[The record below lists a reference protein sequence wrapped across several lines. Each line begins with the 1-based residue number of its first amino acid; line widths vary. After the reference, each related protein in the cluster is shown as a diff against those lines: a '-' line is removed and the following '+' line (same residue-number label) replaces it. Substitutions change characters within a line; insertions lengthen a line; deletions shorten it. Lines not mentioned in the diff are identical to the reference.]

1 MSTTGLSTVL
11 TNVNNAFSGKTS
23 GIDVASTVDALMQ
36 IQREPEVL
44 LQNQQS
50 AVELR
55 ISLLGAI
62 AADLSQVQTAVNDL
76 TDPLGALS
84 QKTVTSSD
92 SSLVTASAQASAAA
106 GTHTVVISQLAT
118 VSSSYSDPI
127 QDPTT
132 LAGTTLT
139 IAYGDPNNPTKT
151 DTIALPNTIKTLQDV
166 ADAINGSAS
175 NTGVTASVISDAN
188 GQRLALVS
196 KTSGAAGNLTVS
208 GAVNF
213 TQGVAGQDALLT
225 VDGVPIDS
233 ASNAVSGAIPGVD
246 LQLSGADKNTTVQI
260 GITPDTTTAASAINN
275 FITAYNN
282 AMKDINTQFTTDS
295 SGNGGP
301 LIGDSALRTL
311 QSQLLEIAGYAP
323 GGNGP
328 FVNLQQMGI
337 EMENDGTLQM
347 NSSVLQDALTNHYS
361 DVQNFFQSADSS
373 SFGQAV
379 TKMLTQITDPT
390 QGTVSS
396 DVSGQQAI
404 DTDLTQQIN
413 DFEARMT
420 VVQQQLTD
428 EYSQLNV
435 LLQQYPMEM
444 QQVGQELGSLNPS
457 NNNNG

>member
-1 MSTTGLSTVL
+1 LSTTGVSSVL
-11 TNVNNAFSGKTS
+11 TNINNAFSGKTS
-23 GIDVASTVDALMQ
+23 GIDVAATVDALMQ
-36 IQREPEVL
+36 LQRAPETL

-50 AVELR
+50 AVNTR
-55 ISLLGAI
+55 ISILGTI
-62 AADLSQVQTAVNDL
+62 ASDLSQVQTAVNDL

-92 SSLVTASAQASAAA
+92 SSLVTASAQASAVA
-106 GTHTVVISQLAT
+106 GTHTVVVRQLAT
-118 VSSSYSDPI
+118 VSSSYSDPVK
-127 QDPTT
+127 DPTT

-151 DTIALPNTIKTLQDV
+151 DSIAIPDTIKTLQDV
-166 ADAINGSAS
+166 ADAINGSAN
-175 NTGVTASVISDAN
+175 NTGVTASVITDAN

-196 KTSGAAGNLTVS
+196 KTSGKDGNLTVT

-213 TQGVAGQDALLT
+213 TQGVEGKSANLT
-225 VDGVPIDS
+225 VDGVPIES
-233 ASNAVSGAIPGVD
+233 TTNTVTGALQGVD
-246 LQLSGADKNTTVQI
+246 LVLSGSDPNTTVHI
-260 GITPDTTTAASAINN
+260 GVTPDTTTAASAVNN

-282 AMKDINTQFTTDS
+282 AMKDINAQFTTDS

-301 LIGDSALRTL
+301 LVGDSALRTL

-323 GGNGP
+323 GGNGE

-337 EMENDGTLQM
+337 EMQNDGTLQM

-373 SFGQAV
+373 SFGRTV
-379 TKMLTQITDPT
+379 TKMLTQITDPI

-404 DTDLTQQIN
+404 SNDLTQQIN

-420 VVQQQLTD
+420 LVQQQLTQQ
-428 EYSQLNV
+428 YSQLNI
-435 LLQQYPMEM
+435 LLQQYPMEI
-444 QQVGQELGSLNPS
+444 QQVSQQLGALNPS
-457 NNNNG
+457 NNK